1 MQFNDLAIGDK
12 FIFKGEECMKTQV
25 QKLSCCKI
33 KRNACIIEGNK
44 DLILNGNE
52 QVDKVENE

>member
-12 FIFKGEECMKTQV
+12 FMFKNQECVKTQV

-33 KRNACIIEGNK
+33 KRNACIIEGSLSVYISIHFNSA
-44 DLILNGNE
+44 L
-52 QVDKVENE
+52 